1 MTLCENP
8 RFVSSRI
15 PLLAIALTTI
25 VILVVTVLALQSGL
39 TIVFQNAYY
48 IPIILSCYYFRRKGL
63 YFSIGIIFVYFT
75 LLAWTFPYPDVI
87 LQGVIRV
94 LFFLFI
100 ALLVTYLSEII
111 QKEKSLYKA
120 IFSASESAIMLYRKD
135 TLGVT
140 EANPRC
146 QEITGYSPD
155 ELCSMTISAIFR
167 DGEHM
172 VPFFKGSERYFAH
185 QEAALRHKD
194 GTTRIVLFTT
204 GSAEP
209 GIGTVTIQDITD
221 RKRAEEAIKASEEKF
236 RMLFEHSGDPIMILG
251 IDGAIID
258 VNSTA
263 ETHLGYSR
271 EELSRMNIR
280 DIEIPEH
287 AALIK
292 GQIED
297 MKSSGSTLF
306 ETAHRTRSV
315 DVVPIEVHATLISYH
330 GNPAILSIRRDISER
345 KRTEV
350 ALQQANRKLNLLN
363 SITRHDILN
372 SLTALMG
379 YLELSKEEVQD
390 PRIREYIDIEMR
402 AAESIKRQIDFTRD
416 YQNVGVK
423 SPSWFSVPLVIR
435 QMRDRVQNPGI
446 PIEIDLPD
454 VEIFADPLVEK
465 VFYNLM
471 ENAVRHGGKITRI
484 WFTCE
489 SRDGNLVISCCDD
502 GAGVPVDKKEAI
514 FNREYF
520 QHSGFGLFL
529 SREILGITDIRIQET
544 GTPGEGARFEL
555 LVPPGAFRYPGRTG
569 TTSGGTDRT

>member
-1 MTLCENP
+1 M
-8 RFVSSRI
+8 
-15 PLLAIALTTI
+15 
-25 VILVVTVLALQSGL
+25 ILVVTVLALQSGL
-39 TIVFQNAYY
+39 TIIFQNAYY
-48 IPIILSCYYFRRKGL
+48 IPIILSCYYFQRKGL
-63 YFSIGIIFVYFT
+63 FFSIGIIFVYFT
-75 LLAWTFPYPDVI
+75 LLAWTFPFPDVI

-100 ALLVTYLSEII
+100 ALLVTYLSETI
-111 QKEKSLYKA
+111 QKEKSRYKG

-135 TLGVT
+135 NLAVI

-146 QEITGYSPD
+146 QEITGYTPD
-155 ELCSMTISAIFR
+155 ELCSLTITAIFR
-167 DGEHM
+167 DGEDM
-172 VPFFKGSERYFAH
+172 MPFFKGSERYFVH

-271 EELSRMNIR
+271 EDLYRMNIR

-287 AALIK
+287 SALME
-292 GQIED
+292 GQIQE
-297 MKSSGSTLF
+297 MKMSGSTLF
-306 ETAHRTRSV
+306 ETAHRTRSG

-330 GNPAILSIRRDISER
+330 GNPAVLSIRRDISER

-390 PRIREYIDIEMR
+390 PRMREYIEIEMR

-423 SPSWFSVPLVIR
+423 SPAWFSVPLMIR
-435 QMRDRVQNPGI
+435 QMRDRIQNARI
-446 PIEIDLPD
+446 QIEIDLPD
-454 VEIFADPLVEK
+454 VEIFADPLIEK

-489 SRDGNLVISCCDD
+489 GRDGNLVISCCDD

-529 SREILGITDIRIQET
+529 SREILGITDIHIQET

-555 LVPPGAFRYPGRTG
+555 VIPPGAFRYPGRPG
-569 TTSGGTDRT
+569 TTRRETDRT